1 LDSCLREARLT
12 PIEINHAALAV
23 VGKLV
28 HPASERG
35 TRHWLQHVSGLGELL
50 GIDVRL
56 LSNNALY
63 RISDLLYAHREILER
78 HLRSKEKDLF
88 SLHEKII
95 LYDLTNTYFEGNAKG
110 NKKARRGHAKQKR
123 HDRPLVTLGLIID
136 ELGFVKASKLFSG
149 NVSEGKTLLEMVEAL
164 QYEEVQVTQLEES
177 KIKKRGV
184 TVIVDAGLSKE
195 DNLKLLRNNGYDY
208 VVVARN
214 RPIPLSEVNPDE
226 LLTIKED
233 RNNKVEAALFKGE
246 KENVLYCKSSS
257 RLKKETSIRSR
268 YQEHFEEGLKAI
280 ATSLTK
286 KGGIKRYE
294 KVLERIGRLKEKYAP
309 IGRYYRIE
317 VKQAGGRVTEIQWD
331 YEKQKAAQE
340 RFSGSYFLRTSRLDL
355 GEQEIWSLYAMLT
368 RVEDAFRS
376 LKNELK
382 LRPIYHQKE
391 RRSDGHLF
399 ITVLAYHLLN
409 SIQAKLYKKG
419 IQMRWS
425 SIRTF
430 LSSHTL
436 VTTSMTNIDGKRIHI
451 RDCSELEPFHRQ
463 IYNAL
468 GLRDKPLKAKR
479 V

>member
-1 LDSCLREARLT
+1 M
-12 PIEINHAALAV
+12 
-23 VGKLV
+23 
-28 HPASERG
+28 
-35 TRHWLQHVSGLGELL
+35 GLGSIWRNL
-50 GIDVRL
+50 GSRRGGNHS
-56 LSNNALY
+56 SNNG
-63 RISDLLYAHREILER
+63 ISTFFHCISRPISSHGLGCGCSNQSFACDGG
-78 HLRSKEKDLF
+78 
-88 SLHEKII
+88 
-95 LYDLTNTYFEGNAKG
+95 NGWFEG
-110 NKKARRGHAKQKR
+110 
-123 HDRPLVTLGLIID
+123 
-136 ELGFVKASKLFSG
+136 
-149 NVSEGKTLLEMVEAL
+149 
-164 QYEEVQVTQLEES
+164 
-177 KIKKRGV
+177 
-184 TVIVDAGLSKE
+184 
-195 DNLKLLRNNGYDY
+195 
-208 VVVARN
+208 
-214 RPIPLSEVNPDE
+214 
-226 LLTIKED
+226 
-233 RNNKVEAALFKGE
+233 
-246 KENVLYCKSSS
+246 
-257 RLKKETSIRSR
+257 
-268 YQEHFEEGLKAI
+268 GLKAI

-317 VKQAGGRVTEIQWD
+317 VKQADGTVTEIQWD
-331 YEKQKAAQE
+331 YEKQKAAEE

-355 GEQEIWSLYAMLT
+355 GEQEIWSLHAMLT

-376 LKNELK
+376 LKNELN

-430 LSSHTL
+430 LSSHAL
-436 VTTSMTNIDGKRIHI
+436 VTTSMTNIDSKRIHI

-479 V
+479 VRH